1 MRKGTI
7 ISESNEPR
15 SYILE
20 SSGQHYRRNRRHL
33 LKVKEEPQGS
43 DVEVEVPNYNPV
55 PSETAKEPDQE
66 PERIQDPE
74 QPQPE
79 FRRSRYGRLI
89 RPPDQL
95 NL

>member
-1 MRKGTI
+1 M
-7 ISESNEPR
+7 SP
-15 SYILE
+15 SYNLE
-20 SSGQHYRRNRRHL
+20 SSGQRYRRNRRHL

-43 DVEVEVPNYNPV
+43 DAEVEVEEPNYNPV
-55 PSETAKEPDQE
+55 PSETAKELLAPEFVLALDQ
-66 PERIQDPE
+66 